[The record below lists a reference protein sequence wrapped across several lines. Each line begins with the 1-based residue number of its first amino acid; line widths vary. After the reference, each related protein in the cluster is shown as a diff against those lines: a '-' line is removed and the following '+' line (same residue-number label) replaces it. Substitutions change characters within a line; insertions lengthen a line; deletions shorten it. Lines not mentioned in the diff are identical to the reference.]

1 MLAMEEIILP
11 FPPQGG
17 AQTMAIQRRG
27 ATSLRR
33 RMTTYAVGADV
44 VVALAIGLI
53 ISSVVGWIVFAIGLV
68 VAGFIYYNITQVMK
82 TRGYS

>member
-1 MLAMEEIILP
+1 
-11 FPPQGG
+11 
-17 AQTMAIQRRG
+17 MAIQRQG
-27 ATSLRR
+27 PAALRR

-44 VVALAIGLI
+44 VVALAIGLL
-53 ISSVVGWIVFAIGLV
+53 ISSVVGWIVFAVGLV

>member
-1 MLAMEEIILP
+1 
-11 FPPQGG
+11 
-17 AQTMAIQRRG
+17 MAIQRRG
-27 ATSLRR
+27 ATALRR

-44 VVALAIGLI
+44 VVALAVGII
-53 ISSVVGWIVFAIGLV
+53 ISSVIGWIVFAIGLV